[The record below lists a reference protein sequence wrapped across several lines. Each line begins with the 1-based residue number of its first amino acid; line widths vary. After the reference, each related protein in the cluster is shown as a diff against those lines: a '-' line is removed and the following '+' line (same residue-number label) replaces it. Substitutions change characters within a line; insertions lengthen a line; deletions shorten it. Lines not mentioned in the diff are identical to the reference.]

1 MASYSSEPGSRSST
15 WSSSTSERAFEK
27 LPDAEKRRVLKE
39 ADVVGEKPQF
49 MGFDGNS
56 EATLMSIARTFI
68 HRMGRWEMFKE
79 RPLNSHFPIRGRY
92 RAMVARFEPVR
103 ESLSGMDLGAQQL
116 IDILKREHRG

>member
-1 MASYSSEPGSRSST
+1 
-15 WSSSTSERAFEK
+15 
-27 LPDAEKRRVLKE
+27 
-39 ADVVGEKPQF
+39 
-49 MGFDGNS
+49 MGFDGNN
-56 EATLMSIARTFI
+56 EATLMSIARMFI